1 MTSSLGVFL
10 SKNAHLKN
18 YKSNR
23 KKIKM
28 TKTHY
33 EVERTGQ
40 MDFFDN
46 YGIDYQNDNSILVDD
61 TDGIYQ
67 GNILEFKLNIS
78 NLGKVLFQ
86 AIKYLSHLRI
96 NGESIPARILLIDLN
111 ATTAYV
117 FNSKDYLDDIEQVY
131 VGGASKHNDK
141 FDKPVNPIKVL
152 DYSKMVDSDELGQ
165 YLLKTPISKWYTPVH
180 IDENDIVGWANRY
193 YREVPNATKGDFL
206 GDDTGQVKIT
216 GEIRDPKHF
225 KDLIYPYTNKTNAKF
240 KYLMDC
246 LNDRLSKK
254 DLGAFYTPE
263 AYAEKASELV
273 MDAVGRVPKGNDYII
288 LDRCAGSGN
297 LEQALV
303 GKYDDNGDE
312 LISHAVVS
320 TYEYYEYK
328 VLFERLGNKVRNIIP
343 PTEANVVYANG
354 KVANAD
360 AMSKEYIDNPILKKY
375 VDDPKMTIILF
386 ENPPY
391 RDDIA
396 SNGKVTKKVS
406 LRTPFVEQ
414 ELKKDLPNLPVKNI
428 STARDLSNQFIWSAF
443 KYYMRKETDSYILFS
458 PVKYW
463 KALGLA
469 NGKFIKG
476 YVFNRKYFHAT
487 ASAIAC
493 IEWQNIFDIQNKV
506 SLSAIDIDKNTITKV
521 VTKQVHN
528 TFLSLFDKRSFAD
541 DKNDGIVCNFDGT
554 ECTGNKKVSGKPIY
568 NKNIVGY
575 LVANSFYYGAQNQHL
590 LRTTAYNGRGFLLR
604 NDIYLTKLPLWVS
617 KLMPFENWYEK
628 DVYATT
634 ADGGTKY
641 TKDKAFLQHCL
652 LYTCLSNQNKC
663 LSFTG
668 SDKRYYRNELCFDDT
683 NGATQALKDLD
694 QNNLSDQEQNL
705 LDLWNNILEEAKK
718 TANYDSKLTY
728 GVYQIT
734 KELNTFHNEGVGTR
748 QKKVADYPVLNGYLV
763 SLRDN
768 LKQYYLD
775 VIKPDMFKYELVK

>member
-1 MTSSLGVFL
+1 MGIFIK
-10 SKNAHLKN
+10 KNTHLKN

-96 NGESIPARILLIDLN
+96 NGEDVPARILLIDLN
-111 ATTAYV
+111 ATKAYV
-117 FNSKDYLDDIEQVY
+117 FNSSDYLTDIEQVY
-131 VGGASKHNDK
+131 VGGASKYNDK
-141 FDKPVNPIKVL
+141 FDKTVKPIEVL
-152 DYSKMVDSDELGQ
+152 DYSQMVDSDKLGQ
-165 YLLKTPISKWYTPVH
+165 YLLKMPESKWYTPVH

-206 GDDTGQVKIT
+206 GDDSGQVKIT

-225 KDLIYPYTNKTNAKF
+225 AGRIYPYKGKTNEKF

-254 DLGAFYTPE
+254 DLGAFYTPV

-273 MDAVGRVPKGNDYII
+273 MDAVTRVPKGNDYII

-303 GKYDDNGDE
+303 GKYDENGDE

-360 AMSKEYIDNPILKKY
+360 AMSKEYIENPILKKY
-375 VDDPKMTIILF
+375 LNDPKMTIILF

-391 RDDIA
+391 RDAGA
-396 SNGKVTKKVS
+396 SDTKTTKGFKNYVN
-406 LRTPFVEQ
+406 Q
-414 ELKKDLPNLPVKNI
+414 EMLKDNLVNKTVAYDLANM
-428 STARDLSNQFIWSAF
+428 FIWSGF
-443 KYYMRKETDSYILFS
+443 TYYLRQTSDSYIVFS
-458 PVKYW
+458 PIKYW
-463 KALGLA
+463 KIHHLVD
-469 NGKFIKG
+469 KQFVKG
-476 YVFNRKYFHAT
+476 FLFNRNYFHAT
-487 ASAIAC
+487 AGAISC
-493 IEWQNIFDIQNKV
+493 IEWLNVDTTIDTINLIEYDIQDSKTIKIGKYNCKKANQMSNKLLPSTSV
-506 SLSAIDIDKNTITKV
+506 FTGTKGLV
-521 VTKQVHN
+521 GA
-528 TFLSLFDKRSFAD
+528 L
-541 DKNDGIVCNFDGT
+541 DGT
-554 ECTGNKKVSGKPIY
+554 ESNKKARGKALY
-568 NKNIVGY
+568 NKDYFAYMRINGY
-575 LVANSFYYGAQNQHL
+575 GLNALNKTLTVLMPYPAMGRYLDKQN
-590 LRTTAYNGRGFLLR
+590 
-604 NDIYLTKLPLWVS
+604 YLQLLPLWAA
-617 KLMPFENWYEK
+617 KMIPLTDWYEK

-694 QNNLSDQEQNL
+694 LSNLSDQEQNL
-705 LDLWNNILEEAKK
+705 LDLWDNILQEAKK

-734 KELNTFHNEGVGTR
+734 KELNTFHNEGAGTR
-748 QKKVADYPVLNGYLV
+748 KKKVADYPVLNGYLV

-775 VIKPDMFKYELVK
+775 VIKSDMFKYELVK

>member
-1 MTSSLGVFL
+1 
-10 SKNAHLKN
+10 
-18 YKSNR
+18 
-23 KKIKM
+23 M

-40 MDFFDN
+40 MNFFDN

-96 NGESIPARILLIDLN
+96 NGESIPARILLVDLN
-111 ATTAYV
+111 ATKAYV
-117 FNSKDYLDDIEQVY
+117 FNSKDYLADIEQVY

-165 YLLKTPISKWYTPVH
+165 YLLKTPINKWYTPVH

-225 KDLIYPYTNKTNAKF
+225 KDLIYPYTSKTNAKF

-273 MDAVGRVPKGNDYII
+273 MDAVKRVPKGNDYII

-360 AMSKEYIDNPILKKY
+360 AMSKEYIENPILKKY
-375 VDDPKMTIILF
+375 VNDPKMTIILF

-391 RDDIA
+391 SDSSAITFVN
-396 SNGKVTKKVS
+396 NGKRAKSNKTNK
-406 LRTPFVEQ
+406 FVVNEFKQLALNKLNEQ
-414 ELKKDLPNLPVKNI
+414 RGASRESSNL
-428 STARDLSNQFIWSAF
+428 FIWSGF
-443 KYYMRKETDSYILFS
+443 HYYLRQDTDSAIIFS
-458 PVKYW
+458 PVKYF
-463 KALGLA
+463 KNVGLPE
-469 NGKFIKG
+469 KKMIKG
-476 YVFNRKYFHAT
+476 FAFNRKHFHAT
-487 ASAIAC
+487 ASTISC
-493 IEWQNIFDIQNKV
+493 VLWSNIDDTVTSKWSLKAFDI
-506 SLSAIDIDKNTITKV
+506 IDGKLQDINMNLTI
-521 VTKQVHN
+521 KQSQKRISELN
-528 TFLSLFDKRSFAD
+528 DKRVF
-541 DKNDGIVCNFDGT
+541 KNDIKTNIVCNSDGT
-554 ECTGNKKVSGKPIY
+554 PTIINDKKAI
-568 NKNIVGY
+568 KNDNIIAYMAVNGYTPDAKHRYLMRLCYKVG
-575 LVANSFYYGAQNQHL
+575 AKQAFGFYV
-590 LRTTAYNGRGFLLR
+590 R
-604 NDIYLTKLPLWVS
+604 NDNYLYKLPLWVS
-617 KLMPFENWYEK
+617 KMFPEDNWYEK
-628 DVYATT
+628 DVYNNT

-652 LYTCLSNQNKC
+652 LYACLSNQNKC

-668 SDKRYYRNELCFDDT
+668 SDKRYYRNELCFDNT
-683 NGATQALKDLD
+683 NGTTQALKDLD

>member
-1 MTSSLGVFL
+1 
-10 SKNAHLKN
+10 
-18 YKSNR
+18 
-23 KKIKM
+23 M

-96 NGESIPARILLIDLN
+96 NGESIPARILLVDLN
-111 ATTAYV
+111 ATKAYV
-117 FNSKDYLDDIEQVY
+117 FNSKDYLADIEQVY
-131 VGGASKHNDK
+131 VGGASKHNNK
-141 FDKPVNPIKVL
+141 FDKTVKPIEVL
-152 DYSKMVDSDELGQ
+152 DYSQMVDSDKLKQ
-165 YLLKTPISKWYTPVH
+165 YLLKTPEAKWYIPVH

-225 KDLIYPYTNKTNAKF
+225 KDLIYPYTSKTNAKF

-360 AMSKEYIDNPILKKY
+360 AMSKEYIENPILKKY

-391 RDDIA
+391 RDQSAKNNKDT
-396 SNGKVTKKVS
+396 TKKAKHTDKSFVRQQMKS
-406 LRTPFVEQ
+406 TGKYALGVNDLLNNFVWSGFEYYLRQ
-414 ELKKDLPNLPVKNI
+414 N
-428 STARDLSNQFIWSAF
+428 
-443 KYYMRKETDSYILFS
+443 MDSYVLFG

-463 KALGLA
+463 KRLGLA
-469 NGKFIKG
+469 NKKFNCG
-476 YVFNRKYFHAT
+476 YLLNRNYFHAS
-487 ASAIAC
+487 ASAVGC
-493 IEWQNIFDIQNKV
+493 IWFSNVDDDTTQSIKLHIYDLNESQIVD
-506 SLSAIDIDKNTITKV
+506 LGDKNVK
-521 VTKQVHN
+521 KSKSPMSQ
-528 TFLSLFDKRSFAD
+528 LFDKRKFVND
-541 DKNDGIVCNFDGT
+541 DYDLAISCNRDGT
-554 ECTGNKKVSGKPIY
+554 EAFRKCYFKPY
-568 NKNIVGY
+568 FNNNILGY
-575 LVANSFYYGAQNQHL
+575 LRAESYGFDANSVCLTRCAL
-590 LRTTAYNGRGFLLR
+590 YNGHGFYLR
-604 NDIYLTKLPLWVS
+604 RDNYLEKLPLFVA
-617 KLMPFENWYEK
+617 KEFPQDNWYEK
-628 DVYATT
+628 DVYDTT

-683 NGATQALKDLD
+683 NGATQALTDLD
-694 QNNLSDQEQNL
+694 RNNLSDQEQNL
-705 LDLWNNILEEAKK
+705 LDLWDNILQEAKK
-718 TANYDSKLTY
+718 TANYDPKLTY

-734 KELNTFHNEGVGTR
+734 KKLNTFHQEGIGTR
-748 QKKVADYPVLNGYLV
+748 KKKVADYPVLNGYLV

-775 VIKPDMFKYELVK
+775 VIKEDMFKYELVK

>member
-1 MTSSLGVFL
+1 M
-10 SKNAHLKN
+10 A
-18 YKSNR
+18 
-23 KKIKM
+23 
-28 TKTHY
+28 KTHY

-78 NLGKVLFQ
+78 NLGKVLLQ
-86 AIKYLSHLRI
+86 VIKYLSHLRI
-96 NGESIPARILLIDLN
+96 NGEDVPARILLIDLN
-111 ATTAYV
+111 ATKAYV
-117 FNSKDYLDDIEQVY
+117 FNSKDYLADIEQVY

-141 FDKPVNPIKVL
+141 FDKTVKPIEVL
-152 DYSKMVDSDELGQ
+152 DYSQMVDSDQLGQ
-165 YLLKTPISKWYTPVH
+165 YLLKTPESKWYIPVH

-206 GDDTGQVKIT
+206 GDDSGQVKIT

-225 KDLIYPYTNKTNAKF
+225 AGRIYPYKGKTNEKF

-254 DLGAFYTPE
+254 DLGAFYTPV

-273 MDAVGRVPKGNDYII
+273 MDAVKRVPKGNDYII

-303 GKYDDNGDE
+303 GKYDENGDE

-360 AMSKEYIDNPILKKY
+360 AMSKEYIDNPILQKY

-391 RDDIA
+391 RDAGA
-396 SNGKVTKKVS
+396 SDTKTTKGFKNYVN
-406 LRTPFVEQ
+406 Q
-414 ELKKDLPNLPVKNI
+414 EMLKDNLVNKTVAYDLANM
-428 STARDLSNQFIWSAF
+428 FIWSGF
-443 KYYMRKETDSYILFS
+443 TYYLRQTSDSYIVFS
-458 PVKYW
+458 PIKYW
-463 KALGLA
+463 KIHHLVD
-469 NGKFIKG
+469 KQFVKG
-476 YVFNRKYFHAT
+476 FLFNRNYFHAT
-487 ASAIAC
+487 AGAISC
-493 IEWQNIFDIQNKV
+493 IEWLNVDTKIDTINLIEYDIQDSKTVKIGKYNCKKAHQMSNKLLP
-506 SLSAIDIDKNTITKV
+506 STSTFTGTKGLV
-521 VTKQVHN
+521 GA
-528 TFLSLFDKRSFAD
+528 L
-541 DKNDGIVCNFDGT
+541 DGT
-554 ECTGNKKVSGKPIY
+554 ESNKKARGNALY
-568 NKNIVGY
+568 NKDYFAYMRINGY
-575 LVANSFYYGAQNQHL
+575 GLNALNKTLTVLMPYPAMGRYLNKQN
-590 LRTTAYNGRGFLLR
+590 
-604 NDIYLTKLPLWVS
+604 YLQLLPLWVA
-617 KLMPFENWYEK
+617 KMIPLTNWYEK

-634 ADGGTKY
+634 ADGGTAY

-683 NGATQALKDLD
+683 NGNTQALKDLD
-694 QNNLSDQEQNL
+694 RSNLSEQEQNL
-705 LDLWNNILEEAKK
+705 LDLWDNILQEAKK
-718 TANYDSKLTY
+718 TATYDPKLTY

-734 KELNTFHNEGVGTR
+734 KELNTFHQEGIGTR
-748 QKKVADYPVLNGYLV
+748 KKKVADYPVLNGYLV

-775 VIKPDMFKYELVK
+775 VIKSDMFKYELVK

>member
-1 MTSSLGVFL
+1 M
-10 SKNAHLKN
+10 A
-18 YKSNR
+18 
-23 KKIKM
+23 
-28 TKTHY
+28 KTHY

-96 NGESIPARILLIDLN
+96 NGEDVPARILLIDLN
-111 ATTAYV
+111 ATKAYV
-117 FNSKDYLDDIEQVY
+117 FNSGDYLTDIEQVY
-131 VGGASKHNDK
+131 VGGASKYNDK
-141 FDKPVNPIKVL
+141 FDKTVKPVEVL
-152 DYSKMVDSDELGQ
+152 DYSQMVDSDQLGQ
-165 YLLKTPISKWYTPVH
+165 YLLKTPESKWYIPVH
-180 IDENDIVGWANRY
+180 IDENDIVGWADRY

-206 GDDTGQVKIT
+206 GDDSGQVKIT

-225 KDLIYPYTNKTNAKF
+225 AGRIYPYKGKTNEKF

-254 DLGAFYTPE
+254 DLGAFYTPV

-273 MDAVGRVPKGNDYII
+273 MDAVKRVPKGNDYII

-360 AMSKEYIDNPILKKY
+360 AMSKEYIENPILKKY

-391 RDDIA
+391 RDQA
-396 SNGKVTKKVS
+396 SKNNKNTTKALSHTDKDYIHNLMQTEKTYGTGINDLLNRFVWS
-406 LRTPFVEQ
+406 GFKFYLRF
-414 ELKKDLPNLPVKNI
+414 
-428 STARDLSNQFIWSAF
+428 S
-443 KYYMRKETDSYILFS
+443 TDSYIVFG
-458 PVKYW
+458 PIKYQ
-463 KALGLA
+463 KRIHLA
-469 NGKFIKG
+469 DKKIVNGFL
-476 YVFNRKYFHAT
+476 FNRKYFHAT
-487 ASAIAC
+487 ASAISC
-493 IEWQNIFDIQNKV
+493 IEYENIDTK
-506 SLSAIDIDKNTITKV
+506 TITFDLDIYDIKDNQALNIGTQKINRV
-521 VTKQVHN
+521 NEPMSK
-528 TFLSLFDKRSFAD
+528 LFDKRKFN
-541 DKNDGIVCNFDGT
+541 NDNYNLAISCNRDGT
-554 ECTGNKKVSGKPIY
+554 EALNRKIGFKPYY
-568 NKNIVGY
+568 NDNIIGY
-575 LVANSFYYGAQNQHL
+575 LRAESYGFNANSLCLTRCAL
-590 LRTTAYNGRGFLLR
+590 YNGHGFYLR
-604 NDIYLTKLPLWVS
+604 LDKYLNYLPFFVA
-617 KLMPFENWYEK
+617 KKFPTDNWYDK
-628 DVYATT
+628 DVYDTT

-683 NGATQALKDLD
+683 NGATQASKDLD
-694 QNNLSDQEQNL
+694 RSNLSDQEQNL
-705 LDLWNNILEEAKK
+705 LDLWGNILEEAKK
-718 TANYDSKLTY
+718 TANYDPKLTY

-734 KELNTFHNEGVGTR
+734 KELNTFHEEGVGTR
-748 QKKVADYPVLNGYLV
+748 KKKVADYPVLNGYLV

-768 LKQYYLD
+768 LKQYYIET
-775 VIKPDMFKYELVK
+775 IKEDMFKYELVK

>member
-1 MTSSLGVFL
+1 
-10 SKNAHLKN
+10 
-18 YKSNR
+18 
-23 KKIKM
+23 M

-96 NGESIPARILLIDLN
+96 NGESIPARILLVDLN
-111 ATTAYV
+111 ATKAYV
-117 FNSKDYLDDIEQVY
+117 FNSKDYLADIEQVY

-141 FDKPVNPIKVL
+141 FDKTVNPIKVL
-152 DYSKMVDSDELGQ
+152 DYSKMVDSDQLGQ
-165 YLLKTPISKWYTPVH
+165 YLLKTPISQWYTPVH

-225 KDLIYPYTNKTNAKF
+225 KDLIYPYTSKTNAKF

-303 GKYDDNGDE
+303 GKYDENGDE

-360 AMSKEYIDNPILKKY
+360 AMSKEYIENPILQKY
-375 VDDPKMTIILF
+375 VNDPNMTIILF

-391 RDDIA
+391 RDAGA
-396 SNGKVTKKVS
+396 SDTKTTKGFKNYVN
-406 LRTPFVEQ
+406 Q
-414 ELKKDLPNLPVKNI
+414 EMLKDNLVNKTVAYDLANM
-428 STARDLSNQFIWSAF
+428 FIWSGF
-443 KYYMRKETDSYILFS
+443 TYYLRQTSDSYIVFS
-458 PVKYW
+458 PIKYW
-463 KALGLA
+463 KIHHLVD
-469 NGKFIKG
+469 KQFVKG
-476 YVFNRKYFHAT
+476 FLFNRNYFHAT
-487 ASAIAC
+487 AGAISC
-493 IEWQNIFDIQNKV
+493 IEWLNVDTTIDTINLIEYDIQDSKTIKIGKYNCKKAYKMSNKLLP
-506 SLSAIDIDKNTITKV
+506 STSAFTGTKGLV
-521 VTKQVHN
+521 GA
-528 TFLSLFDKRSFAD
+528 L
-541 DKNDGIVCNFDGT
+541 DGT
-554 ECTGNKKVSGKPIY
+554 ESNKKARGKALY
-568 NKNIVGY
+568 NKDYFAYMRINGY
-575 LVANSFYYGAQNQHL
+575 GLNALNKTLTVLMPYPAMGRYLNKQN
-590 LRTTAYNGRGFLLR
+590 
-604 NDIYLTKLPLWVS
+604 YLQLLPLWAA
-617 KLMPFENWYEK
+617 KMIPLTNWYEK
-628 DVYATT
+628 DVYDTT

-683 NGATQALKDLD
+683 NGATQASKDLD
-694 QNNLSDQEQNL
+694 RSNLSEQEQNL
-705 LDLWNNILEEAKK
+705 LDLWGNILEEAKK
-718 TANYDSKLTY
+718 TANYDPKLTY

-734 KELNTFHNEGVGTR
+734 KELNTFHQEGIGTR
-748 QKKVADYPVLNGYLV
+748 KKKVADYPVLNGYLV

-775 VIKPDMFKYELVK
+775 VIKEDMFKYELVK